1 MVRRPLV
8 QAGRLP
14 LLSVMAAVMAAAL
27 LAGCTTPDV
36 SPEVRNS
43 PEFQLGYADG
53 CATATTRTAGVA
65 DDTQRNDA
73 LAKSSEAYRVGW
85 ASGFGSCGGRHGAR
99 IGDPLNETDP
109 NRRY

>member
-1 MVRRPLV
+1 MVRSVLLRSR
-8 QAGRLP
+8 RLP
-14 LLSVMAAVMAAAL
+14 LVAATAAAL
-27 LAGCTTPDV
+27 FAAGCETPDV
-36 SPEVRNS
+36 SPAVRNS
-43 PEFQLGYADG
+43 PEFQTGYADG

-65 DDTQRNDA
+65 DDTQRDSA
-73 LAKSSEAYRVGW
+73 LAKSSEAYRIGW